1 MAPYWLPEEPYW
13 PCGTNTQI
21 GADLVMFPLYVSKAL
36 FHPVFDHIV
45 FPGDSDTNWQKCL
58 EFSTGIGNW
67 CMKFC

>member
-1 MAPYWLPEEPYW
+1 MALYWLPEEPYW

-45 FPGDSDTNWQKCL
+45 FPGDSDTKMQLAKVFGVLHWD
-58 EFSTGIGNW
+58 W
-67 CMKFC
+67 